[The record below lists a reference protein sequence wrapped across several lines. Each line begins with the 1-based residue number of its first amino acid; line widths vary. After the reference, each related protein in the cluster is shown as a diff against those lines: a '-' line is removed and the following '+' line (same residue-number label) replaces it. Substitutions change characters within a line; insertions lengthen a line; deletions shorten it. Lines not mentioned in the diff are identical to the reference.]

1 MKKTITICGALL
13 FASTILF
20 SCSGNENSLKSNE
33 LKDIS
38 KKDSISKVKVN
49 ELNTNEILKNSSEV
63 DKNTANKTTT
73 SQVLNNNVIK
83 TEIMTLISG
92 ASSDCTTIVFKNSK
106 GKEIYAGEIPD
117 FIKWHGEEQTEIDE
131 TFCNKKYLITYS
143 MKKYYCESSGD
154 NSGSLEMNVTKME
167 IVK

>member
-1 MKKTITICGALL
+1 MRKYITIFGVILSA
-13 FASTILF
+13 TILIS
-20 SCSGNENSLKSNE
+20 SCGNENSSNTSE

-38 KKDSISKVKVN
+38 KKDSISKVKVI
-49 ELNTNEILKNSSEV
+49 EINTNEIQKNNSEV

-73 SQVLNNNVIK
+73 NEVKN
-83 TEIMTLISG
+83 EIMTLISG
-92 ASSDCTTIVFKNSK
+92 ASSDCTTIIFKNSK

-117 FIKWHGEEQTEIDE
+117 FIKWHGEEQTEINE
-131 TFCNKKYLITYS
+131 TFCNKKYLITYT

-154 NSGSLEMNVTKME
+154 NRGSLEMNVSKME

>member
-1 MKKTITICGALL
+1 MRKYITIFGVILSA
-13 FASTILF
+13 TILIS
-20 SCSGNENSLKSNE
+20 SCGNENSSNTSE

-38 KKDSISKVKVN
+38 KKDSISKVKVI
-49 ELNTNEILKNSSEV
+49 EINTNEIQKNNSEV

-73 SQVLNNNVIK
+73 SEVKN
-83 TEIMTLISG
+83 EIMTLISG
-92 ASSDCTTIVFKNSK
+92 ASTDCTTIIFKNSK

-117 FIKWHGEEQTEIDE
+117 FIKWHGEEQTEINE
-131 TFCNKKYLITYS
+131 TFCNKKYLITYT

-154 NSGSLEMNVTKME
+154 NSGDLEMNVSKME